1 MSAKEWVWFRCVS
14 LIAIIAAFSS
24 LAMCFKYISLLL
36 LLTGMS
42 AWMFSMT
49 MLVEFLC
56 VVVFFIALSSIALSV
71 GFGCGLGFVVAFAGC
86 TCLVGFAFDWECCW
100 RAGLCFGIE
109 FGSALLAVVGCLV
122 ACICCAGGGVVVAGS
137 FLPFA
142 FGAFAGMAVGLLLC
156 TCWEVGVDTVCAGCL
171 RCCCIGL
178 VGTVVLLAAG
188 FGAVAVVAG
197 SLG

>member
-1 MSAKEWVWFRCVS
+1 
-14 LIAIIAAFSS
+14 
-24 LAMCFKYISLLL
+24 
-36 LLTGMS
+36 
-42 AWMFSMT
+42 MT

-56 VVVFFIALSSIALSV
+56 VVVFIIALSSIALSV

-100 RAGLCFGIE
+100 RAGLCFDIE
-109 FGSALLAVVGCLV
+109 FGSALLAVVGCLA
-122 ACICCAGGGVVVAGS
+122 ACRCCVGEGGAVVVAGS
-137 FLPFA
+137 LVPLS
-142 FGAFAGMAVGLLLC
+142 FGAFAGMAVDLLLC
-156 TCWEVGVDTVCAGCL
+156 IWEVEVGTVWAGL

-188 FGAVAVVAG
+188 FVAVAVVAG